1 MMSEFQCEF
10 MTVLWDCNEQRAVV
24 ALLSERILL
33 ICINGSFPFSI
44 SWIPKSVYC
53 CSSLWHLLNFGPRCR
68 WANCVFL
75 LFFLRK
81 KEKTFLPLSQALRAV
96 IWQRLDS
103 LWKTAKFTYVCSL
116 MPPRGNK
123 ILYWSQIKS
132 DFFARRV
139 RPNFFYSLAACWQIN
154 PCLTFICT
162 NKYSG

>member
-1 MMSEFQCEF
+1 MMSEFHCEF
-10 MTVLWDCNEQRAVV
+10 MTALWGGNERRPVV
-24 ALLSERILL
+24 ALLSDRILL
-33 ICINGSFPFSI
+33 ICINRSLPFSI

-53 CSSLWHLLNFGPRCR
+53 CSSRWRLSSILGPDV
-68 WANCVFL
+68 AKQTVFF
-75 LFFLRK
+75 LFVFLRK
-81 KEKTFLPLSQALRAV
+81 KQKTFLPLSQALRAV

-139 RPNFFYSLAACWQIN
+139 RPNFFTVWQHADR
-154 PCLTFICT
+154 
-162 NKYSG
+162 

>member
-1 MMSEFQCEF
+1 MMSEFQYEF
-10 MTVLWDCNEQRAVV
+10 MTVLWDCNEQRTVV

-33 ICINGSFPFSI
+33 ICINRSFPFSI

-53 CSSLWHLLNFGPRCR
+53 CSSLWRLLNFGPRRR
-68 WANCVFL
+68 WANSVL
-75 LFFLRK
+75 LFF
-81 KEKTFLPLSQALRAV
+81 KERNKKTFPPLSQALRAV

-132 DFFARRV
+132 DSFARRV
-139 RPNFFYSLAACWQIN
+139 RPKFFTVWQHADR
-154 PCLTFICT
+154 
-162 NKYSG
+162 